1 MAADRGWSP
10 SVQIAGAML
19 GTDARQDSMKHA
31 AIIGPI
37 AVLFATGTAV
47 ASVDTSPKPGGVY
60 RLKPGI
66 YVAKGESCRSPANAV
81 IRHYDGRGISGAHSR
96 ACRVTIRSHRGNR
109 FVVDQSC
116 IDAGSGPAPRSTE
129 RQTVTVRDSLTFTQ
143 ATGGTGTT
151 YRYCPIDHL
160 PAGLRSAVR

>member
-1 MAADRGWSP
+1 LAWLCQAP
-10 SVQIAGAML
+10 SQ
-19 GTDARQDSMKHA
+19 REDSTKHA

-37 AVLFATGTAV
+37 AVLLAAGTAV
-47 ASVDTSPKPGGVY
+47 ASVDMSPRPGGVY

-66 YVAKGESCRSPANAV
+66 YVARGESCRSPANAV
-81 IRHYDGRGISGAHSR
+81 IRQYDGRGISGAHSR
-96 ACRVTIRSHRGNR
+96 ACRVTIRSHRSNR

-129 RQTVTVRDSLTFTQ
+129 RQTVTVHDALTFTQ

-151 YRYCPIDHL
+151 YRYCPIDQL
-160 PAGLRSAVR
+160 PAGLRNAES